1 MSRRPRRS
9 SAYSRSEMTSVM
21 NYVLES
27 LDDFV
32 LLAQESPSRAITS
45 AIIFLTLTFAAIW
58 SGWIARLQR
67 SIPLNLSSIQAL
79 RDRVHIAYSGRTFY
93 STGPNRIFSG
103 FDFAGNTTY
112 QTPDIMQSSTVMKRP
127 NDPVDQPDANRH
139 ANPRPPKRN
148 RVGFSSAAN
157 TDPRRFEREP
167 AQQTNKPTRPV
178 GQSRPLNRPF
188 SDTSTDSEGDNLSEV
203 SRGDANTTTYN
214 LPRPLRVNIGG
225 RTLTLE
231 SGSVSFYSS
240 TGADGRGKGR
250 IVCSAI

>member
-1 MSRRPRRS
+1 
-9 SAYSRSEMTSVM
+9 
-21 NYVLES
+21 
-27 LDDFV
+27 
-32 LLAQESPSRAITS
+32 
-45 AIIFLTLTFAAIW
+45 
-58 SGWIARLQR
+58 
-67 SIPLNLSSIQAL
+67 
-79 RDRVHIAYSGRTFY
+79 
-93 STGPNRIFSG
+93 
-103 FDFAGNTTY
+103 
-112 QTPDIMQSSTVMKRP
+112 MQSSTVMKRP

-203 SRGDANTTTYN
+203 ARGDANTTTYN

-240 TGADGRGKGR
+240 TGADGRVVVSTDRNGHGVRR
-250 IVCSAI
+250 IEHSATQNVPAPAVSGTENTRVTSESRESLALAPTRQYGSVRKLKPEHNGIEKERKKLNSEPIYSA